1 MNRTMRW
8 IGTALMAVSCCA
20 VAAAPPAKPAPKRPG
35 AKKPAPK
42 KPKKPAKVYKA
53 YTDAESAGEDFQIMG
68 DYEGKKMVA
77 QVLALGKGEFSVN
90 VLTAFDQRSSKNAKP
105 ILAVLTGKLAGGK
118 VSLGGKPGWTATIEG
133 GKLTGNG
140 PDGAFEMKK
149 VTRLSPALGAKP
161 PAGAVVLLDGKSLD
175 AFEGTKG
182 KPNGWKL
189 IDGAMRAMPGSGSVI
204 SKKKFTDH
212 KVHVEFRSPFMPDA
226 RGQSRGNSGVYLQG
240 RYEVQVLDSY
250 ALAGMDNECGGIYK
264 VAPPRVNMC
273 APPLQWQTYDITFHA
288 VKVKDGKVVAPARIT
303 VVHNGVTIHDNVALP
318 NVKATRGGLGGADGQ
333 GGGIYLQDHKNPV
346 EYRNIWVVELTD

>member
-1 MNRTMRW
+1 MNRAMRW
-8 IGTALMAVSCCA
+8 IGTALVAVSCCA
-20 VAAAPPAKPAPKRPG
+20 VAAAPPKKPG

-42 KPKKPAKVYKA
+42 KPRKVYKA

-68 DYEGKKMVA
+68 DYEGKERVA

-90 VLTAFDQRSSKNAKP
+90 ILTAFDRRSSKDAKP

-118 VSLGGKPGWTATIEG
+118 VSLHGKAGDTQWTATIEG
-133 GKLTGNG
+133 GKLAGSFR
-140 PDGAFEMKK
+140 GAKSGSFEMKK
-149 VTRLSPALGAKP
+149 VTRLSPTLGAKP
-161 PAGAVVLLDGKSLD
+161 PAGAVVLLDGKGLD
-175 AFEGTKG
+175 AFEGPKG

-204 SKKKFTDH
+204 SKRKFTDH

-226 RGQSRGNSGVYLQG
+226 RGQARGNSGVYLQG

-264 VAPPRVNMC
+264 VAAPRVNMC

-288 VKVKDGKVVAPARIT
+288 VKIKDGKIVAPARIT
-303 VVHNGVTIHDNVALP
+303 VLHNGVKIHDNVKLP
-318 NVKATRGGLGGADGQ
+318 NVKATRGGPGGMDGQ
-333 GGGIYLQDHKNPV
+333 GGGVYLQDHRNPV
-346 EYRNIWVVELTD
+346 EYRNIWVVERTD